1 MRMCIVAVTT
11 LKLKRKR
18 REERGEEGERR
29 GDRRKRE
36 GETRLVMKLE
46 QPQYWLCSE
55 STHPPTWL

>member
-11 LKLKRKR
+11 LKLKGKRK
-18 REERGEEGERR
+18 ERGRGGGGG

-46 QPQYWLCSE
+46 QPQCWLCSG